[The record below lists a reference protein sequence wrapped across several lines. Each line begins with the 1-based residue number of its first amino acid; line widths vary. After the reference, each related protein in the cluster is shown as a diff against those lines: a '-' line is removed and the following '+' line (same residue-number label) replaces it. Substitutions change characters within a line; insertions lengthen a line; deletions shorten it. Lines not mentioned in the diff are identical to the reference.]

1 MDLPLNISALQDFTL
16 QNFAKRKCLA
26 DEGTSL
32 TFEEFWN
39 VVDIKSKEFQY
50 QRSKTPIIIFA
61 ENSIS
66 TLINFFAIWKAGGV
80 VVPLNP
86 RLSSSQKRKLLE
98 QIRPERIIPSKE
110 NQISV
115 YEKSDFLPDE
125 VDLLIATSGSTGFPK
140 LVALSIA
147 NFIWS
152 AHGSSEN
159 VAVDPTDTWLISLPL
174 FHVGGMSIIFRTML
188 AGANAMISPKILD
201 GDFIDQHRI
210 THFSLVATQLSRQ
223 INSKFPFG
231 QATKAILLGGSKI
244 PHALIQKSIELN
256 LPIHTSFGCSEM
268 ASQVCTTSKEATI
281 YELMTTGKVLA
292 GRQVKIDEDGRI
304 QLNGKTRFLGY
315 WQNQKLLKPF
325 DKDGWFTTNDL
336 GEFDNNGFLKVIGRA
351 DRMFISGGENIHPEQ
366 IEQALINLEGI
377 MNALVID
384 MPSETYGSRP
394 VAFLQGQKNYSDPEL
409 RKLLSEN
416 LMPFQIPD
424 VFLDWP
430 SQEFSLKPSLDQFRR
445 IAQKRISIRN

>member
-50 QRSKTPIIIFA
+50 QRPKAPIAIFA

-86 RLSSSQKRKLLE
+86 KLSSSQKGKLLE

-147 NFIWS
+147 NFICS

-159 VAVDPTDTWLISLPL
+159 LAV
-174 FHVGGMSIIFRTML
+174 
-188 AGANAMISPKILD
+188 
-201 GDFIDQHRI
+201 
-210 THFSLVATQLSRQ
+210 
-223 INSKFPFG
+223 
-231 QATKAILLGGSKI
+231 
-244 PHALIQKSIELN
+244 
-256 LPIHTSFGCSEM
+256 
-268 ASQVCTTSKEATI
+268 
-281 YELMTTGKVLA
+281 
-292 GRQVKIDEDGRI
+292 
-304 QLNGKTRFLGY
+304 
-315 WQNQKLLKPF
+315 
-325 DKDGWFTTNDL
+325 
-336 GEFDNNGFLKVIGRA
+336 
-351 DRMFISGGENIHPEQ
+351 
-366 IEQALINLEGI
+366 
-377 MNALVID
+377 
-384 MPSETYGSRP
+384 
-394 VAFLQGQKNYSDPEL
+394 
-409 RKLLSEN
+409 
-416 LMPFQIPD
+416 
-424 VFLDWP
+424 
-430 SQEFSLKPSLDQFRR
+430 
-445 IAQKRISIRN
+445 